1 MAEIK
6 NNVVD
11 NTNLTNHQG
20 DYNGTNSEYWIS
32 QINAGGKVYDI
43 ATHHNIT
50 FRDGNGGAT
59 TVWNGLTD
67 IEVVIPTIK
76 DIVQSP
82 IEFAGTVDKNG
93 NISWN
98 TGFGTT
104 PKQGNLLF
112 VTEDCTFKVSST
124 DTTGIACEA
133 GDMAIYDGT
142 KWNVVSGENQVEI
155 VTTSGTTSGNK
166 TTIALGEAKDVLTI
180 EGKTLTLALDY
191 KDLNDNHL
199 DVEYGEEI
207 YVNFEEATVGSKYIK
222 LEQNQGTNLTI
233 SKDTIIKEATE
244 LKDGTVTFNETS
256 LVNKVELPTLNAGKF
271 PVYSKNSEKSLSVSG
286 GSLTANTTGT
296 DFVRNVTF
304 GDVTFDIADSGDT
317 NKITA
322 VTNITSGEGS
332 EFLNGI
338 HITGEGETAD
348 LTITGHITPTKGMN
362 TVFVE
367 GLKDNSTT
375 VVTSLTEGS
384 FKLIDGS
391 DIATGFGA
399 ESTSS
404 GDVISSINVTTT
416 NNASVL
422 NEAKVENHVLSF
434 GTTNVAN
441 GVNVEKKYKS
451 LQKKG
456 FEYKSATATTS
467 EFVTSGF
474 KSADDVKLTFG
485 KAKET
490 TYSFDTTSW
499 KLVTPELG
507 VDKGS
512 YTINHTT
519 MKATLPNGL
528 FFSDISDA
536 GTLPS
541 FSNAGSVGKCTLT
554 GSVDKK
560 LTIVDKTIAEVKE
573 DAKTITLPGA
583 YSLVDGSQGDGVEV
597 GKAGSILDSI
607 GATVDLQSYVTNVT
621 ITE

>member
-11 NTNLTNHQG
+11 NTDLTNHQG
-20 DYNGTNSEYWIS
+20 DYAGTNSEYWIS

-50 FRDGNGGAT
+50 FRDGNGGTT

-82 IEFAGTVDKNG
+82 IEFAGTVNKDG

-104 PKQGNLLF
+104 PKQGNLVF
-112 VTEDCTFKVSST
+112 IIEDCTFNT
-124 DTTGIACEA
+124 IACEA

-166 TTIALGEAKDVLTI
+166 TTITLGAAKDVLTI
-180 EGKTLTLALDY
+180 EGKTLSLALDY

-199 DVEYGEEI
+199 NVEKGEVIDVDF
-207 YVNFEEATVGSKYIK
+207 VEATVGSTYIK
-222 LEQNQGTNLTI
+222 LEQETGTNITI
-233 SKDTIIKEATE
+233 ANDTIIKEATE

-286 GSLTANTTGT
+286 GSLTANNTGT
-296 DFVRNVTF
+296 DFVTNVTF
-304 GDVTFDIADSGDT
+304 GDVTFDTADSGDT

-322 VTNITSGEGS
+322 VTSITNSEGG

-338 HITGEGETAD
+338 HITGEDETAD
-348 LTITGHITPTKGMN
+348 LTITGKITPTNGMS

-367 GLKDNSTT
+367 GLKDNSTS

-384 FKLIDGS
+384 FKLIKGS

-399 ESTSS
+399 ESESS
-404 GDVISSINVTTT
+404 GDVISSITVTT

-441 GVNVEKKYKS
+441 GVNVEKKYKT
-451 LQKKG
+451 LQKTG
-456 FEYKSATATTS
+456 FEYKSATANTS

-474 KSADDVKLTFG
+474 ESTDDVKLTFG

-512 YTINHTT
+512 YTINHTN
-519 MKATLPNGL
+519 MKATLPGSL
-528 FFSDISDA
+528 FYSDISDA

-541 FSNAGSVGKCTLT
+541 FSNAGSVEKCTLT
-554 GSVDKK
+554 GSVNTE
-560 LTIVDKTIAEVKE
+560 LTITDKTIAEVKE
-573 DAKTITLPGA
+573 ENRTITLPGA

-597 GKAGSILDSI
+597 GKAGSLDSI
-607 GATVDLQSYVTNVT
+607 EATVDLQSYVTNVT

>member
-6 NNVVD
+6 KNVVD

-20 DYNGTNSEYWIS
+20 DYNGANSEYWIS

-82 IEFAGTVDKNG
+82 IEFAGTVDKDG
-93 NISWN
+93 NIIWN
-98 TGFGTT
+98 TGFGTE
-104 PKQGNLLF
+104 PKQGNLVF
-112 VTEDCTFKVSST
+112 VTADCTFKVSST

-133 GDMAIYDGT
+133 GDMAVYDGS
-142 KWNVVSGENQVEI
+142 KWNVVSGENQVQI
-155 VTTSGTTSGNK
+155 VTASGSTSGNK

-199 DVEYGEEI
+199 DVDYGEEL
-207 YVNFEEATVGSKYIK
+207 YVDFSEATVGSKYIK
-222 LEQNQGTNLTI
+222 LDQGEGTNITI
-233 SKDTIIKEATE
+233 ANDVVVKEATA
-244 LKDGTVTFNETS
+244 LKNGAVTFNQTT
-256 LVNKVELPTLNAGKF
+256 VVKGVELPTLNQGKF
-271 PVYSKNSEKSLSVSG
+271 PVYSKNSEKSLQVSG
-286 GSLTANTTGT
+286 GSLTAGDGS
-296 DFVRNVTF
+296 DFVKNVTF
-304 GDVTFDIADSGDT
+304 GQVTFDDADSGDT

-322 VTNITSGEGS
+322 VTNITAGQGS

-348 LTITGHITPTKGMN
+348 LTITGHIKPTKGMS

-367 GLKDNSTT
+367 GLEDNSTS
-375 VVTSLTEGS
+375 VVTSLNAGS
-384 FKLIDGS
+384 FKLVDGS
-391 DIATGFGA
+391 DIATGFGS
-399 ESTSS
+399 ESNTS
-404 GDVISSINVTTT
+404 GDVISSITVTPN

-434 GTTNVAN
+434 GTTSVTNSVT
-441 GVNVEKKYKS
+441 VEKKYKS

-456 FEYKSATATTS
+456 FEYKPTTANNS
-467 EFVTSGF
+467 NFVKSGF
-474 KSADDVKLTFG
+474 EAADDVNLTFG

-490 TYSFDTTSW
+490 TYSFDTHSW
-499 KLVTPELG
+499 KIVTPELG
-507 VDKGS
+507 VDKGA
-512 YTINHTT
+512 YTINHTS
-519 MKATLPNGL
+519 MKAKLDGGL
-528 FFSDISDA
+528 FFSDVTDA

-541 FSNAGSVGKCTLT
+541 LNAGKVSDFTLT
-554 GSVDKK
+554 GSVATDLEIK
-560 LTIVDKTIAEVKE
+560 DKTISAVK
-573 DAKTITLPGA
+573 DGVTSITIPGA
-583 YSLVDGSQGDGVEV
+583 YSLVDGSKGDGVEV
-597 GKAGSILDSI
+597 GMAGSLDSI
-607 GATVDLQSYVTNVT
+607 EATIDLSSYVTSVS

>member
-20 DYNGTNSEYWIS
+20 NYNGTNSEYWIS
-32 QINAGGKVYDI
+32 QINAGGKIYDI

-82 IEFAGTVDKNG
+82 VEFAGTVDKDG

-98 TGFGTT
+98 TGFGST

-112 VTEDCTFKVSST
+112 VIEDCTFNE
-124 DTTGIACEA
+124 IACEA

-166 TTIALGEAKDVLTI
+166 TTIALGQAKDVLTI
-180 EGKTLTLALDY
+180 EGKTLSLVLDY

-222 LEQNQGTNLTI
+222 LQQNEGTNVTI
-233 SKDTIIKEATE
+233 ANDTIIKEATE
-244 LKDGTVTFNETS
+244 LKDGAVTFNKTKVVES
-256 LVNKVELPTLNAGKF
+256 VELPTLNSGKF
-271 PVYSKNSEKSLSVSG
+271 PVYSKNTAKSLSVSG
-286 GSLTANTTGT
+286 GTLTAGTGT
-296 DFVRNVTF
+296 DFVTEVTF
-304 GDVTFDIADSGDT
+304 GDVTFDLADSGDT

-322 VTNITSGEGS
+322 VTNITSGEGN

-348 LTITGHITPTKGMN
+348 LTITGHIAPTKGMN

-384 FKLIDGS
+384 FKLIEGS

-404 GDVISSINVTTT
+404 GDVVSNITVSTT
-416 NNASVL
+416 NNANVL

-441 GVNVEKKYKS
+441 GVNVETKYKS

-474 KSADDVKLTFG
+474 KAADDVKLTFG

-507 VDKGS
+507 VNKGA
-512 YTINHTT
+512 YTINHTN
-519 MKATLPNGL
+519 MKAALEGGL
-528 FFSDISDA
+528 FFSDLSDA

-541 FSNAGSVGKCTLT
+541 FSNAGKVTDFTLT
-554 GSVDKK
+554 GSVDTE
-560 LTIVDKTIAEVKE
+560 LTIVDKTIAEVKG

-607 GATVDLQSYVTNVT
+607 EATIDLQSYVTNVA

>member
-1 MAEIK
+1 MAETK

-20 DYNGTNSEYWIS
+20 DYNGANSEYWIS

-82 IEFAGTVDKNG
+82 IEFAGTVDKDG
-93 NISWN
+93 KIIWN
-98 TGFGTT
+98 TGFGSE
-104 PKQGNLLF
+104 PKSGNLVF
-112 VTEDCTFKVSST
+112 VTADCTFKVSST

-133 GDMAIYDGT
+133 GDMAVYDGS
-142 KWNVVSGENQVEI
+142 KWNVVSGENQVQI
-155 VTTSGTTSGNK
+155 VTASGTTSSDGNT
-166 TTIALGEAKDVLTI
+166 TTIAIGAAKNILTI
-180 EGKTLTLALDY
+180 EGKKLALTIDY

-199 DVEYGEEI
+199 NVEGGEEV
-207 YVNFEEATVGSKYIK
+207 YVDFNEATVGSKYIK
-222 LEQNQGTNLTI
+222 LTQGEGTNITI
-233 SKDTIIKEATE
+233 ANDVIVKEATA
-244 LKDGTVTFNETS
+244 LKNGAVTFNETKVVKS
-256 LVNKVELPTLNAGKF
+256 VELPTLNSGKF
-271 PVYSKNSEKSLSVSG
+271 PVYSKNTEKSLSISG
-286 GSLTANTTGT
+286 GSLTAGTGT
-296 DFVRNVTF
+296 DFVTNVTF
-304 GDVTFDIADSGDT
+304 GQVTFADADSGDT

-322 VTNITSGEGS
+322 VTNITAGQGS

-348 LTITGHITPTKGMN
+348 LTITGHIAPTKGMS

-367 GLKDNSTT
+367 GLEDKSTS
-375 VVTSLTEGS
+375 VVTSLNAGS
-384 FKLIDGS
+384 FKLVEGS

-399 ESTSS
+399 QSDS
-404 GDVISSINVTTT
+404 GDVISSITVTPN

-434 GTTNVAN
+434 GSTSVTN
-441 GVNVEKKYKS
+441 GVTVEKKYKS

-456 FEYKSATATTS
+456 FEYKSSTANS
-467 EFVTSGF
+467 SNFVTSGF
-474 KSADDVKLTFG
+474 KAADDVNLTFS

-490 TYSFDTTSW
+490 TYSFDTHSW
-499 KLVTPELG
+499 KIVTPSLG
-507 VDKGS
+507 IDKGA
-512 YTINHTT
+512 YTINHTN
-519 MKATLPNGL
+519 MNATLPNGL
-528 FFSDISDA
+528 FFSDVSDA

-541 FSNAGSVGKCTLT
+541 FSNAGKVTDFTLT
-554 GSVDKK
+554 GSVATDLEIKDN
-560 LTIVDKTIAEVKE
+560 TISAVK
-573 DAKTITLPGA
+573 DGVTTITIPGA
-583 YSLVDGSQGDGVEV
+583 YSLVDGSKGDGVEV
-597 GKAGSILDSI
+597 GMAGSLDNI
-607 GATVDLQSYVTNVT
+607 EATIDLSSYITNVT

>member
-20 DYNGTNSEYWIS
+20 DYNGIDSEYWIS

-59 TVWNGLTD
+59 IVWNGLTD

-82 IEFAGTVDKNG
+82 IEFAGTVGKDG

-98 TGFGTT
+98 PDFGTT
-104 PKQGNLLF
+104 PKQGNLIF
-112 VTEDCTFKVSST
+112 VIEDCTFNE
-124 DTTGIACEA
+124 IACEA

-166 TTIALGEAKDVLTI
+166 TTITLGAAKDVLTI
-180 EGKTLTLALDY
+180 EGKTLSLALDY

-199 DVEYGEEI
+199 NVEHGEEI

-222 LEQNQGTNLTI
+222 LEQDTGTNVTI
-233 SKDTIIKEATE
+233 AKDTIIKEAKG
-244 LKDGTVTFNETS
+244 LKDGTVTFNKTS
-256 LVNKVELPTLNAGKF
+256 LVNNVELPTLNAGKF
-271 PVYSKNSEKSLSVSG
+271 PVYSKNTEKSLSVSG
-286 GSLTANTTGT
+286 GSLTAGTGT
-296 DFVRNVTF
+296 DFVTNVTF

-322 VTNITSGEGS
+322 VTSITPGEGG

-338 HITGEGETAD
+338 HITGEDETAD
-348 LTITGHITPTKGMN
+348 LTITGHITPTKGMS

-367 GLKDNSTT
+367 GLKDNSTS

-384 FKLIDGS
+384 FKLIEGS
-391 DIATGFGA
+391 DIATGFGT
-399 ESTSS
+399 ESASS
-404 GDVISSINVTTT
+404 GDVISSITVTTT

-422 NEAKVENHVLSF
+422 NEAKVENHVLTF

-456 FEYKSATATTS
+456 IEYKSATATTS

-474 KSADDVKLTFG
+474 KSTDDVKLTFG

-507 VDKGS
+507 VNKGS
-512 YTINHTT
+512 YTINNTN
-519 MKATLPNGL
+519 MKATLPGNL
-528 FFSDISDA
+528 FYSDISET
-536 GTLPS
+536 GILPS
-541 FSNAGSVGKCTLT
+541 FSNAGSVETFTLT
-554 GSVDKK
+554 GSVDTE
-560 LTIVDKTIAEVKE
+560 LTIADKTIAEVKE
-573 DAKTITLPGA
+573 ENRTITLPGV

-607 GATVDLQSYVTNVT
+607 EATIDLQSYVTDVT

>member
-6 NNVVD
+6 NVVD
-11 NTNLTNHQG
+11 NTNLTGHDGVTDNKVA
-20 DYNGTNSEYWIS
+20 NWIS
-32 QINAGGKVYDI
+32 QINAGGTVYDI

-50 FRDGNGGAT
+50 FRDGKGGAT

-82 IEFAGTVDKNG
+82 VEFAGTVDKDG

-98 TGFGTT
+98 TGFGST

-112 VTEDCTFKVSST
+112 IIEDCTFNE
-124 DTTGIACEA
+124 IACEA

-166 TTIALGEAKDVLTI
+166 TTITIGEAKDVLTI
-180 EGKTLTLALDY
+180 EGKTLTLVLDY

-199 DVEYGEEI
+199 DVDYGEEI

-222 LEQNQGTNLTI
+222 LQQNEGTNVTI
-233 SKDTIIKEATE
+233 ANDTIIKEATE

-256 LVNKVELPTLNAGKF
+256 LINKVELPTLNAGKF
-271 PVYSKNSEKSLSVSG
+271 PVYSKNTAKTLPVSG
-286 GSLTANTTGT
+286 GTLTAGTGT
-296 DFVRNVTF
+296 DFVTEVTF
-304 GDVTFDIADSGDT
+304 GDVTFDLADSGDT

-322 VTNITSGEGS
+322 VTNITAGEGN

-348 LTITGHITPTKGMN
+348 LTITGHIAPTKGMN

-367 GLKDNSTT
+367 GLKDNSTN
-375 VVTSLTEGS
+375 VVTSLIEGS
-384 FKLIDGS
+384 FKLTEGGS
-391 DIATGFGA
+391 DVATGFGT

-404 GDVISSINVTTT
+404 GDVISSITVTTT
-416 NNASVL
+416 NNANVL

-456 FEYKSATATTS
+456 IDYKSATATTS

-474 KSADDVKLTFG
+474 KAADDVKLTFG

-507 VDKGS
+507 VNKGA
-512 YTINHTT
+512 YTINHTN
-519 MKATLPNGL
+519 MKAALDGGL
-528 FFSDISDA
+528 FFSDVSDA

-541 FSNAGSVGKCTLT
+541 FSNAGSVGQFTLT
-554 GSVDKK
+554 GSVGTE
-560 LTIVDKTIAEVKE
+560 LTIVDKTIAEVKA

-597 GKAGSILDSI
+597 GMAGSILDSI
-607 GATVDLQSYVTNVT
+607 EATIDLSSYVTNVA

>member
-11 NTNLTNHQG
+11 NTDLTNHQG
-20 DYNGTNSEYWIS
+20 DYAGTNSEYWIS

-50 FRDGNGGAT
+50 FRDGNGGTT

-82 IEFAGTVDKNG
+82 IEFAGTVNKDG

-104 PKQGNLLF
+104 PKQGNLVF
-112 VTEDCTFKVSST
+112 IIEDCTFNT
-124 DTTGIACEA
+124 IACEA

-166 TTIALGEAKDVLTI
+166 TTITLGAAKDVLTI
-180 EGKTLTLALDY
+180 EGKTLSLALDY

-199 DVEYGEEI
+199 NVEKGEVIDVDF
-207 YVNFEEATVGSKYIK
+207 VEATVGSTYIK
-222 LEQNQGTNLTI
+222 LEQETGTNITI
-233 SKDTIIKEATE
+233 ANDTIIKEATE

-286 GSLTANTTGT
+286 GSLTANNTGT
-296 DFVRNVTF
+296 DFVTNVTF
-304 GDVTFDIADSGDT
+304 GDVTFDTADSGDT

-322 VTNITSGEGS
+322 VTSITNSEGG

-338 HITGEGETAD
+338 HITGEDETAD
-348 LTITGHITPTKGMN
+348 LTITGKITPTNGMS

-367 GLKDNSTT
+367 GLKDNSTS

-384 FKLIDGS
+384 FKLIEGS

-399 ESTSS
+399 ESESS
-404 GDVISSINVTTT
+404 GDVISSITVTT

-441 GVNVEKKYKS
+441 GVNVEKKYKT
-451 LQKKG
+451 LQKTG
-456 FEYKSATATTS
+456 FEYKSATANTS

-474 KSADDVKLTFG
+474 ESTDDVKLTFG

-490 TYSFDTTSW
+490 TYSFETTSW
-499 KLVTPELG
+499 KLVTPELEIN
-507 VDKGS
+507 KGS
-512 YTINHTT
+512 YTINNTN
-519 MKATLPNGL
+519 MKATLPGSL
-528 FFSDISDA
+528 FYSDISDA

-541 FSNAGSVGKCTLT
+541 FSNAGSVEKCTLT
-554 GSVDKK
+554 GIVDTE
-560 LTIVDKTIAEVKE
+560 LTITNKTIAEVKE
-573 DAKTITLPGA
+573 ENRSITIPGA

-597 GKAGSILDSI
+597 GKAGSLDNI
-607 GATVDLQSYVTNVT
+607 EATVDLQSYVTNVT